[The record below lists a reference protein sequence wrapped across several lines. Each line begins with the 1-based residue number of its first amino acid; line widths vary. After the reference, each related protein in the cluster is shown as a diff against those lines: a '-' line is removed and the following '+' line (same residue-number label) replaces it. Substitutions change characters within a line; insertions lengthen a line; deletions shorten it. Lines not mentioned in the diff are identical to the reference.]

1 MLIRLYGLFDV
12 NEALLCVRRYPS
24 WNASSHSNRCPLL
37 PIFFIHT
44 NRYIVI
50 KKYSW
55 NLDPPHFSRLI
66 LNMINNKIIPISRFS
81 LYEKE
86 CWISFWHERKLSSQI
101 LNRESWLKRLKC
113 ENSVFSL
120 NVTAIIQTNT
130 TDLGNHTVIDRDV
143 W

>member
-1 MLIRLYGLFDV
+1 MPSLLMLIRLYGLFDV

-24 WNASSHSNRCPLL
+24 WNASSHSNRCTLL

-86 CWISFWHERKLSSQI
+86 CWNSFWHERKLSSQI
-101 LNRESWLKRLKC
+101 LNRESWLKRIKC
-113 ENSVFSL
+113 ENSIFHWLSPL
-120 NVTAIIQTNT
+120 SFKLTKQILAIIQ
-130 TDLGNHTVIDRDV
+130 
-143 W
+143 

>member
-50 KKYSW
+50 KKYLW

-86 CWISFWHERKLSSQI
+86 CWNSFWHERKLSSQLSWI
-101 LNRESWLKRLKC
+101 LIKKVKVWKFS
-113 ENSVFSL
+113 FSL
-120 NVTAIIQTNT
+120 TVTAIIQTNT

-143 W
+143 C